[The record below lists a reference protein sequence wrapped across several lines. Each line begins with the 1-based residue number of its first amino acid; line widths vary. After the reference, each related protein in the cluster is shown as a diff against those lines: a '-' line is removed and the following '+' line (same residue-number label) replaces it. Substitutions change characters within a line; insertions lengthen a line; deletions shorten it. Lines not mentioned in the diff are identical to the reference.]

1 MNKESIYKIIGYNG
15 EYNTNVKRA
24 IRKLLKENHP
34 DKNGNRKIFELIN
47 EVKEELENNKVSYNP
62 KKDNYSAKIKDDID
76 YNYCFE
82 MIEKITKEKR
92 IYTDILKKKKDKLS
106 KDIKDY
112 QNYYRDSIDLET
124 YLLSNSQY
132 MNKLKSNRTIS
143 VIVLVLTIILF
154 LVAILKNS
162 MILFILFVILVF
174 VCVIIIYRS
183 FMIIQKIAENNRN
196 KVSSYVGI
204 NSKLRNNKDNQDKL
218 KKEINELNNKI
229 NDMDNDLRFYKNLF
243 NNR

>member
-34 DKNGNRKIFELIN
+34 DKNGDRKIFELIN

-62 KKDNYSAKIKDDID
+62 KKGNYSTKIKDDID

-132 MNKLKSNRTIS
+132 MSKLKSNRTIS